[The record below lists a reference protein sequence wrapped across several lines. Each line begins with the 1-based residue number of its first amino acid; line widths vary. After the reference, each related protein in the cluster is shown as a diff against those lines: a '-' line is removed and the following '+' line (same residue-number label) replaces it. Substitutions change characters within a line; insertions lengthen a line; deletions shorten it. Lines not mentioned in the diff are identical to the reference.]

1 MARLPEQ
8 REAFSEHVAA
18 LFHRLYPD
26 TEVRLTGPADLLV
39 GGRRLDLDNL
49 YRLVAQDPDRGVEI
63 AEQFI
68 ESLFAGDTITA
79 DAMPFDLARP
89 MIMPRIHS
97 ESIFDRL
104 ERGLVAHV
112 PFVNGTVILFVL
124 DLPQM
129 TVSVTSEQA
138 IRWGMAVEE
147 LEAIARQNL
156 NETTPS
162 LELRMVE
169 SREGGKAALFSH
181 HDGYDAARLLLGGL
195 FPTLAPQLGG
205 DFLVGTPSRDVFV
218 ALSREPDEFVS
229 RVQGRIREDYQ
240 SLPYPITTDLFYVT
254 RDGVAGTAAA

>member
-8 REAFSEHVAA
+8 REAFAEHVAT
-18 LFHRLYPD
+18 LFHRLYPEA
-26 TEVRLTGPADLLV
+26 EVRLTGPGNLKV

-68 ESLFAGDTITA
+68 ESLFAGDAIAA

-89 MIMPRIHS
+89 MIMPRIHP
-97 ESIFDRL
+97 ESIFKKL
-104 ERGLVAHV
+104 ERELVAHI

-138 IRWGMAVEE
+138 IRWGVEPE
-147 LEAIARQNL
+147 DLERIARKNL
-156 NETTPS
+156 QETTPS
-162 LELRMVE
+162 LEVRFIE
-169 SREGGKAALFSH
+169 SKEGGKAALFSH

-195 FPTLAPQLGG
+195 FGALAPELGG

-218 ALSREPDEFVS
+218 ALSRDPGDFVS
-229 RVQGRIREDYQ
+229 RVRDRIQRDYEK
-240 SLPYPITTDLFYVT
+240 LPYPITTDLFYVT
-254 RDGVAGTAAA
+254 RDGVAGAAAA

>member
-26 TEVRLTGPADLLV
+26 TEVRLTGPGVLQV

-68 ESLFAGDTITA
+68 ESLFAGDAIAA
-79 DAMPFDLARP
+79 DALPFDLARP
-89 MIMPRIHS
+89 MIMPRIHP
-97 ESIFDRL
+97 ETIFDRL
-104 ERGLVAHV
+104 ERGLVAHT
-112 PFVNGTVILFVL
+112 PFVNGAVILFVL

-138 IRWGMAVEE
+138 MRWGVDAEKLEE
-147 LEAIARQNL
+147 IARQNL
-156 NETTPS
+156 RETTPE
-162 LELRMVE
+162 LEVRLVE
-169 SREGGKAALFSH
+169 SKEGGRAALFSH

-195 FPTLAPQLGG
+195 FDTLAPQLGG
-205 DFLVGTPSRDVFV
+205 DFLVGIPSRDVFV
-218 ALSREPDEFVS
+218 ALSRDPGDFVD
-229 RVQGRIREDYQ
+229 RVQDRIRQDYEN
-240 SLPYPITTDLFYVT
+240 LPYPITTDFFYVT
-254 RDGVAGTAAA
+254 RDGVAGSAAA